1 MYFILLKFIKKHLF
15 IYLSGILLLISV
27 DLVQLLIPQ
36 ILRQVTDEFS
46 KMTATIS
53 SISKYALAIAIL
65 AIFMIILRYGWRML
79 IWGTSRKIETLVREE
94 FYKKLQTLDTTYYN
108 YHKTG
113 DLMALATNDIN
124 AIRMA
129 MGEGLLLITDSLF
142 MTILGIYYLM
152 DINFNL
158 FLAVFIPL
166 PVITIVVLFFG
177 KLIHHRFKRTQEG
190 FAHLT
195 SRVQESIS
203 GIRII
208 KAYGQEE
215 GELENFKETAGDLVN
230 RNMDLVRIWGVF
242 TPLVQFLS
250 SISLF
255 ITLIYG
261 GRLVILGTI
270 SLGDFIAFHA
280 YLGLLTWPMMAL
292 GWVANILQRGRASM
306 QRINEVFDQVPGIKD
321 LPDVNLAISS
331 LEGNI
336 EFKKV
341 TFQYP
346 GRENPVLENLSFTIK
361 PGETLGIIGKL
372 GCGKSTLLNLIPRL
386 YDPKEGEIFIDR
398 YNVKSI
404 PLKLL
409 RKSIGFV
416 PQESFLFS
424 DTIRENIAFSNP
436 LSSLDSIEEVLKN
449 AQFYDDIMSFF
460 PEKLET
466 EIGERGVTLSGG
478 QKQRATIARAL
489 HINPKILILDDSF
502 SSLDMQTE
510 EKIIKAIIEYNKH
523 MGCTTLIASHRVSCL
538 KHSDNIIVIDNGRII
553 ESGTHET
560 LIKQDGLYAH
570 LFELQQLEKEDN
582 SSYEES

>member
-1 MYFILLKFIKKHLF
+1 MYLILLKFVKKQFF

-46 KMTATIS
+46 KMTASIS
-53 SISKYALAIAIL
+53 SISKYALTIAIL

-79 IWGTSRKIETLVREE
+79 IWGTSRKVEKLIREE
-94 FYKKLQTLDTTYYN
+94 FYKKLQTLDANYYN

-124 AIRMA
+124 AVRMA

-142 MTILGIYYLM
+142 MTILGIYYLIN
-152 DINFNL
+152 INFNL

-166 PVITIVVLFFG
+166 PIITMVVLFFG
-177 KLIHHRFKRTQEG
+177 KLIHHRFKRAQEG
-190 FAHLT
+190 FAQLT

-203 GIRII
+203 GIRVI

-215 GELENFKETAGDLVN
+215 GELEIFKETAGDLVN
-230 RNMDLVRIWGVF
+230 RNLDLVRIWGVF

-261 GRLVILGTI
+261 GRLVILGVVT
-270 SLGDFIAFHA
+270 LGDFIAFHA

-292 GWVANILQRGRASM
+292 GWVANILQRGKASM
-306 QRINEVFDQVPGIKD
+306 QRINEVFNQVPDIKD
-321 LPDVNLAISS
+321 LPEVNFAIVNL
-331 LEGNI
+331 EGKI
-336 EFKKV
+336 EFKEV

-346 GRENPVLENLSFTIK
+346 GRESPALENLSFTIK

-372 GCGKSTLLNLIPRL
+372 GSGKSTLLNLIPRL
-386 YDPKEGEIFIDR
+386 YDPKEGEIFIDD
-398 YNVKSI
+398 YNIKSI
-404 PLKLL
+404 PLRVL

-416 PQESFLFS
+416 PQETFLFS
-424 DTIRENIAFSNP
+424 DSIRENIAFSHP
-436 LSSLDSIEEVLKN
+436 HSSLDSIEEVLKK
-449 AQFYDDIMSFF
+449 AQFYDDIMSF
-460 PEKLET
+460 PENLET

-502 SSLDMQTE
+502 SSLDIQTE
-510 EKIIKAIIEYNKH
+510 EKLIKAIIEYNRQIC
-523 MGCTTLIASHRVSCL
+523 CTTLISSHRVSCL
-538 KHSDNIIVIDNGRII
+538 KHSDHIIVIDNGRII

-560 LIKQDGLYAH
+560 LVKQSGLYSH

-582 SSYEES
+582 SLYEKP